1 MQVINSNDRPLFHF
15 VVYHNNVVLPS
26 TCFVSSRLL
35 CPRTAGDFITPA
47 LLQSCSVN
55 LFPFSGYSF
64 GLDVVTEECS
74 RVIVGSIGVL
84 SFAEAL
90 THLIGF
96 RASCMIGRMRTV
108 ICLLRNDLRVHD
120 NEVLMTSYW
129 QILLPFLSFPHSFQ

>member
-1 MQVINSNDRPLFHF
+1 MFRKFSSA
-15 VVYHNNVVLPS
+15 LP
-26 TCFVSSRLL
+26 F
-35 CPRTAGDFITPA
+35 RTAGDFITPA

-64 GLDVVTEECS
+64 GLDVVTQECS

-120 NEVLMTSYW
+120 NEVWMASYW
-129 QILLPFLSFPHSFQ
+129 QILLFLFFPQSFQQYLITTCKGVTMGASKWRPHHPPVLL